1 MQRGKPSGSHGVVA
15 TSLVDSVRRAVRVA
29 DVDDEGGP
37 KPITQNA
44 LAQQADI
51 SRSVLSKYLAR
62 DAEAPANPDLRSIC
76 AISDVLGTPPAFLL
90 MRPSDWAVMATAMST
105 FAESREGGRFTELM
119 QGLTSAGIRGP
130 IESSR
135 AAVDVARVMKLF
147 DARPW
152 SERDAFEADQ
162 RIERNVKTTSA
173 VLPLGELSNK
183 YLPMLLTLC
192 ALAGRTATQN
202 HKTNNA

>member
-1 MQRGKPSGSHGVVA
+1 M
-15 TSLVDSVRRAVRVA
+15 
-29 DVDDEGGP
+29 
-37 KPITQNA
+37 
-44 LAQQADI
+44 AQQAEI

-62 DAEAPANPDLRSIC
+62 DAGAPANPDLRSIC
-76 AISDVLGTPPAFLL
+76 AISDVLGIPPAFLL
-90 MRPSDWAVMATAMST
+90 MRPSDWAVMATAMSI
-105 FAESREGGRFTELM
+105 FAESREVDRFTELM
-119 QGLTSAGIRGP
+119 QGLTSAGIHGP

-152 SERDAFEADQ
+152 SELDVFEADQ
-162 RIERNVKTTSA
+162 RIERNIKTTSA

-202 HKTNNA
+202 SRPNNA